1 MIDPNAIG
9 LEWPP
14 FTVAIERE
22 QAKTFAAAL
31 GETNPIY
38 FDTEAASKAGLA
50 GVPVLP
56 TYVTALANARTD
68 LVYDLLDKLKA
79 DPSKVLHGSQK
90 YVFHAPIFVG
100 DELTGRK
107 HVVNVVEK
115 KGGALL
121 IIETR
126 IDYRSR
132 RAALVCEDHCTLVVR
147 R

>member
-1 MIDPNAIG
+1 MIDQTLIG

-14 FTVAIERE
+14 FSVAIERE
-22 QAKTFAAAL
+22 QAKTFATAL

-38 FDTEAASKAGLA
+38 FDEEAARKAGYA
-50 GVPVLP
+50 GIPVLP
-56 TYVTALANARTD
+56 TFVTALANARTD

-79 DPSKVLHGSQK
+79 GPSKVLHGSQK

-100 DELTGRK
+100 DDLSGRK
-107 HVVNVVEK
+107 QLTNIVEK

-126 IDYRSR
+126 IDYRA
-132 RAALVCEDHCTLVVR
+132 RATLVCEDHCTLVVR
-147 R
+147 K